1 METTK
6 IHVTNMNLHYGDF
19 HALKNINIDIPE
31 NQICAMI
38 GPQAAEKVHF

>member
-19 HALKNINIDIPE
+19 HALKNINNDWTFRLRKKYIFKV
-31 NQICAMI
+31 NQ
-38 GPQAAEKVHF
+38 PHE

>member
-31 NQICAMI
+31 NTNYII
-38 GPQAAEKVHF
+38 SWIPEKTNKK

>member
-19 HALKNINIDIPE
+19 HALKNINIDLKIFTE
-31 NQICAMI
+31 IWM
-38 GPQAAEKVHF
+38 